1 MTSSRVFAVCA
12 TLLVLGM
19 PLTAGADP
27 GDPRLVSG
35 VLEWPVVATSTPFV
49 IIRGDNGV
57 LYYVSVAAARRA
69 GAVKAG
75 ARVSVLGIEGPTAHE
90 IRAVGMGSGPT
101 AEAALADL
109 QAAPAPP
116 AVAPAP
122 AGATP
127 VAAAAPPAAPGRA
140 GAAPAPVAATPT
152 TAAPSPAAITSP
164 TASTIPAAT
173 TPAASAAP
181 TPAAA
186 PASDIAAA
194 PKPSKPATAATEPA
208 VVPASTTSP
217 TKSAAPAAT
226 IEPTAPLVVPSPDQR
241 WVELVGEVERVV
253 GHTLVLKVNGGRV
266 SVDMSGLVGGNA
278 ERLFAPGSTV
288 KVYGVPVEL
297 KFRAMGFLH

>member
-101 AEAALADL
+101 AEARRTFG
-109 QAAPAPP
+109 QF
-116 AVAPAP
+116 
-122 AGATP
+122 
-127 VAAAAPPAAPGRA
+127 
-140 GAAPAPVAATPT
+140 
-152 TAAPSPAAITSP
+152 
-164 TASTIPAAT
+164 
-173 TPAASAAP
+173 
-181 TPAAA
+181 
-186 PASDIAAA
+186 
-194 PKPSKPATAATEPA
+194 
-208 VVPASTTSP
+208 
-217 TKSAAPAAT
+217 
-226 IEPTAPLVVPSPDQR
+226 PLRSVCFP
-241 WVELVGEVERVV
+241 
-253 GHTLVLKVNGGRV
+253 GHTARACSREARHRCSAWQRSGRIL
-266 SVDMSGLVGGNA
+266 MS
-278 ERLFAPGSTV
+278 RPST
-288 KVYGVPVEL
+288 
-297 KFRAMGFLH
+297 R

>member
-127 VAAAAPPAAPGRA
+127 VAAAAPPAAPGPA
-140 GAAPAPVAATPT
+140 GAAPAPVAATP
-152 TAAPSPAAITSP
+152 P

-173 TPAASAAP
+173 RPAAAAAP

-186 PASDIAAA
+186 PASEMAAA

-266 SVDMSGLVGGNA
+266 SVDMSGLAGGNA

>member
-127 VAAAAPPAAPGRA
+127 VAAAAPPAAPGPA

-152 TAAPSPAAITSP
+152 TAAPSPAAITPP

-181 TPAAA
+181 TPAA
-186 PASDIAAA
+186 PASEIAAA

-208 VVPASTTSP
+208 VVPPSTTSP

-253 GHTLVLKVNGGRV
+253 GRTLVLKVNGGRV
-266 SVDMSGLVGGNA
+266 SVDMSGLV
-278 ERLFAPGSTV
+278 
-288 KVYGVPVEL
+288 EL
-297 KFRAMGFLH
+297 KFRAMGFLY

>member
-19 PLTAGADP
+19 PLTVGADP

-109 QAAPAPP
+109 QAAPAP
-116 AVAPAP
+116 
-122 AGATP
+122 
-127 VAAAAPPAAPGRA
+127 
-140 GAAPAPVAATPT
+140 VAATPT
-152 TAAPSPAAITSP
+152 TAAPSPAAITPP

-173 TPAASAAP
+173 TPAASGAP

-186 PASDIAAA
+186 LASEIAAA

-266 SVDMSGLVGGNA
+266 SVDMSGLAGGNA
-278 ERLFAPGSTV
+278 ERLLAPGSTV

>member
-75 ARVSVLGIEGPTAHE
+75 ARVSGLGIEGPTAHE

-127 VAAAAPPAAPGRA
+127 VAAAAPPAPPGPA
-140 GAAPAPVAATPT
+140 GAAAGARGGPPPH
-152 TAAPSPAAITSP
+152 
-164 TASTIPAAT
+164 
-173 TPAASAAP
+173 
-181 TPAAA
+181 
-186 PASDIAAA
+186 
-194 PKPSKPATAATEPA
+194 
-208 VVPASTTSP
+208 
-217 TKSAAPAAT
+217 
-226 IEPTAPLVVPSPDQR
+226 TAPLAPR
-241 WVELVGEVERVV
+241 
-253 GHTLVLKVNGGRV
+253 GHPPTH
-266 SVDMSGLVGGNA
+266 
-278 ERLFAPGSTV
+278 T
-288 KVYGVPVEL
+288 
-297 KFRAMGFLH
+297 

>member
-1 MTSSRVFAVCA
+1 MTSSRVLAVCA

-19 PLTAGADP
+19 PLTASADP

-57 LYYVSVAAARRA
+57 LYYVSVAAGRRA

-75 ARVSVLGIEGPTAHE
+75 ARVSVLGIEGPNAHE
-90 IRAVGMGSGPT
+90 IRAVDMGSGPT
-101 AEAALADL
+101 ADAALADL
-109 QAAPAPP
+109 QAAPAPT
-116 AVAPAP
+116 AVASAP
-122 AGATP
+122 ARATL
-127 VAAAAPPAAPGRA
+127 VAAAAPPAAPGPA
-140 GAAPAPVAATPT
+140 GAAPAPVAATPP
-152 TAAPSPAAITSP
+152 TAAPSPAAITPP

-186 PASDIAAA
+186 PASEIAAA
-194 PKPSKPATAATEPA
+194 PKPSQPATAATERA

-226 IEPTAPLVVPSPDQR
+226 IEPTGPLVVPSADQR

-253 GHTLVLKVNGGRV
+253 GRTLVLKVNGGRV
-266 SVDMSGLVGGNA
+266 SVDMSGLGGGNA

>member
-1 MTSSRVFAVCA
+1 MTPSRVFAVCA

-75 ARVSVLGIEGPTAHE
+75 ARVSVLGIEGPNAHE

-101 AEAALADL
+101 ADAALADL

-127 VAAAAPPAAPGRA
+127 VAAAAPPAAPGPA
-140 GAAPAPVAATPT
+140 GAAPAPVAATPP
-152 TAAPSPAAITSP
+152 TAAPSPAAITPP
-164 TASTIPAAT
+164 TASTILAAT

-186 PASDIAAA
+186 PASEIAAA
-194 PKPSKPATAATEPA
+194 PKPSQPATAATERA

-253 GHTLVLKVNGGRV
+253 GRTLVLKVNGGRV

>member
-19 PLTAGADP
+19 PLTVGADP

-75 ARVSVLGIEGPTAHE
+75 ARVSVLGIEGPTTHE

-109 QAAPAPP
+109 QAAPAP
-116 AVAPAP
+116 
-122 AGATP
+122 
-127 VAAAAPPAAPGRA
+127 
-140 GAAPAPVAATPT
+140 VAATPT
-152 TAAPSPAAITSP
+152 TAAPSPAAITPP

-173 TPAASAAP
+173 RPAAAAAP

-186 PASDIAAA
+186 PASEMAAA

-266 SVDMSGLVGGNA
+266 SVDMSGLAGGNA
-278 ERLFAPGSTV
+278 ERLLAPGSTV

>member
-1 MTSSRVFAVCA
+1 MTPSRVFAVCA

-19 PLTAGADP
+19 PLTVGADP

-57 LYYVSVAAARRA
+57 LYYVNVAVARRA

-75 ARVSVLGIEGPTAHE
+75 ARVSVLGIEGPNAHE
-90 IRAVGMGSGPT
+90 IRAVDMGSGPT
-101 AEAALADL
+101 ADAALADL

-116 AVAPAP
+116 AIAPAP
-122 AGATP
+122 ARATL
-127 VAAAAPPAAPGRA
+127 VAAAAPPAAPGPA

-152 TAAPSPAAITSP
+152 TAAPPPAAITPP
-164 TASTIPAAT
+164 TASTISAAT

-186 PASDIAAA
+186 PASEIAAA
-194 PKPSKPATAATEPA
+194 PSQPTTAATERA

-217 TKSAAPAAT
+217 TKSGALAAT
-226 IEPTAPLVVPSPDQR
+226 IEPPAPLVVPIPDQR

-253 GHTLVLKVNGGRV
+253 GRTLVLKVNGGRV
-266 SVDMSGLVGGNA
+266 SLDMSGLVGGNA
-278 ERLFAPGSTV
+278 ERLFTPGSTV

>member
-1 MTSSRVFAVCA
+1 VFAVCA

-116 AVAPAP
+116 GGCTSSRWGHTSCCRGSAGRARTGGRRSGARGGHTANRRAVA
-122 AGATP
+122 
-127 VAAAAPPAAPGRA
+127 R
-140 GAAPAPVAATPT
+140 
-152 TAAPSPAAITSP
+152 
-164 TASTIPAAT
+164 
-173 TPAASAAP
+173 
-181 TPAAA
+181 
-186 PASDIAAA
+186 SDHIANRLHNPRGNDAR
-194 PKPSKPATAATEPA
+194 S
-208 VVPASTTSP
+208 
-217 TKSAAPAAT
+217 
-226 IEPTAPLVVPSPDQR
+226 
-241 WVELVGEVERVV
+241 
-253 GHTLVLKVNGGRV
+253 
-266 SVDMSGLVGGNA
+266 VGGA
-278 ERLFAPGSTV
+278 DAWRPHRRV
-288 KVYGVPVEL
+288 
-297 KFRAMGFLH
+297 R

>member
-127 VAAAAPPAAPGRA
+127 VAAAAPPAAPGPA

-152 TAAPSPAAITSP
+152 TAAPSPAAITPP

-181 TPAAA
+181 TPAA
-186 PASDIAAA
+186 PAREIAAA
-194 PKPSKPATAATEPA
+194 PKPPKPATAATEPA
-208 VVPASTTSP
+208 VVPPSTTSA

-253 GHTLVLKVNGGRV
+253 GRTLVLKVNGGRV
-266 SVDMSGLVGGNA
+266 SVDMSSLVGGNA

>member
-1 MTSSRVFAVCA
+1 MTPSRVFAVCA

-69 GAVKAG
+69 GVVKAG
-75 ARVSVLGIEGPTAHE
+75 ARVSVLGIEGPNAHE
-90 IRAVGMGSGPT
+90 IRAVDMGSGPT
-101 AEAALADL
+101 ADAALADL

-122 AGATP
+122 ARATL
-127 VAAAAPPAAPGRA
+127 VAAAAPPAAPGPA
-140 GAAPAPVAATPT
+140 GAAPAPVAATPP
-152 TAAPSPAAITSP
+152 TAAPPPAAITSP
-164 TASTIPAAT
+164 TAFTISAAT

-186 PASDIAAA
+186 PASEIAAA
-194 PKPSKPATAATEPA
+194 PSQPTTAATERA

-217 TKSAAPAAT
+217 TKSSALAAT
-226 IEPTAPLVVPSPDQR
+226 IEPPAPLVVPSPDQR

-253 GHTLVLKVNGGRV
+253 GRTLVLKVNGGRV
-266 SVDMSGLVGGNA
+266 SLDMSGLVGGNA
-278 ERLFAPGSTV
+278 ERLFTPGSTV

>member
-1 MTSSRVFAVCA
+1 VFAVCA

-75 ARVSVLGIEGPTAHE
+75 ARVSVLGIEGLNAHE
-90 IRAVGMGSGPT
+90 IRAVDMGSGPT
-101 AEAALADL
+101 ADAALADL

-122 AGATP
+122 ARATL
-127 VAAAAPPAAPGRA
+127 VAAAAPPAAPGPA

-152 TAAPSPAAITSP
+152 TAAPSPAAITPP
-164 TASTIPAAT
+164 TASTIPAAP

-181 TPAAA
+181 TPAA
-186 PASDIAAA
+186 PASEIAAA

-208 VVPASTTSP
+208 VVPPSTTSP

>member
-1 MTSSRVFAVCA
+1 MTSSRVLAVCA

-127 VAAAAPPAAPGRA
+127 VAAAAPPAAPGPA

-152 TAAPSPAAITSP
+152 TAAPSPAAITPP

-173 TPAASAAP
+173 TPAAS
-181 TPAAA
+181 
-186 PASDIAAA
+186 AA

-226 IEPTAPLVVPSPDQR
+226 IEPTAPLVVPSPDPR

>member
-19 PLTAGADP
+19 PLTVGADP

-75 ARVSVLGIEGPTAHE
+75 ARVSVLGIEGPTTHE

-109 QAAPAPP
+109 QAAPAP
-116 AVAPAP
+116 
-122 AGATP
+122 
-127 VAAAAPPAAPGRA
+127 
-140 GAAPAPVAATPT
+140 VAATPT
-152 TAAPSPAAITSP
+152 TAAPSPAAITPP

-173 TPAASAAP
+173 TPAASGAP

-186 PASDIAAA
+186 PASEMAAA

-253 GHTLVLKVNGGRV
+253 GRTLVLKVNGGRV
-266 SVDMSGLVGGNA
+266 SVDLSGLVDGNA

>member
-75 ARVSVLGIEGPTAHE
+75 ARVSVLGIEGPNAHE

-122 AGATP
+122 LGP
-127 VAAAAPPAAPGRA
+127 HQLLPRLRRPRPDRR
-140 GAAPAPVAATPT
+140 
-152 TAAPSPAAITSP
+152 
-164 TASTIPAAT
+164 
-173 TPAASAAP
+173 
-181 TPAAA
+181 
-186 PASDIAAA
+186 
-194 PKPSKPATAATEPA
+194 
-208 VVPASTTSP
+208 
-217 TKSAAPAAT
+217 
-226 IEPTAPLVVPSPDQR
+226 APLRRPWRPHRQPPRRRPQRSHRQPPSQSPRQR
-241 WVELVGEVERVV
+241 RQHRQRRRRLRPHRRV
-253 GHTLVLKVNGGRV
+253 R
-266 SVDMSGLVGGNA
+266 
-278 ERLFAPGSTV
+278 
-288 KVYGVPVEL
+288 
-297 KFRAMGFLH
+297 

>member
-127 VAAAAPPAAPGRA
+127 VAAAAPPAAPGPA

-152 TAAPSPAAITSP
+152 TAAPSPAAITPP

-181 TPAAA
+181 TPAA
-186 PASDIAAA
+186 PPSEIAAA

-208 VVPASTTSP
+208 VVPPSTTSP

-253 GHTLVLKVNGGRV
+253 GRTLVLTVNGGRV

-297 KFRAMGFLH
+297 KFRAMGFLY

>member
-1 MTSSRVFAVCA
+1 MSSSRVFAVCA

-109 QAAPAPP
+109 QAAPATS

-127 VAAAAPPAAPGRA
+127 VAAAAPPAAPG
-140 GAAPAPVAATPT
+140 PAATPT
-152 TAAPSPAAITSP
+152 AAAPSPAAITPP
-164 TASTIPAAT
+164 TASTIPVAP

-186 PASDIAAA
+186 PASEIAAA

-208 VVPASTTSP
+208 VVPASR
-217 TKSAAPAAT
+217 SASESYWYYCPSSRAYYPK
-226 IEPTAPLVVPSPDQR
+226 VPSCSEA
-241 WVELVGEVERVV
+241 WI
-253 GHTLVLKVNGGRV
+253 KVPPR
-266 SVDMSGLVGGNA
+266 
-278 ERLFAPGSTV
+278 
-288 KVYGVPVEL
+288 
-297 KFRAMGFLH
+297 

>member
-12 TLLVLGM
+12 TLLVLGV

-75 ARVSVLGIEGPTAHE
+75 ARVSVLGIEGPTTHE

-109 QAAPAPP
+109 QAAPAP
-116 AVAPAP
+116 
-122 AGATP
+122 
-127 VAAAAPPAAPGRA
+127 
-140 GAAPAPVAATPT
+140 VAATPT
-152 TAAPSPAAITSP
+152 TAAPSPAAITPP

-173 TPAASAAP
+173 RPAAAAAP

-186 PASDIAAA
+186 PASEMAAA

-253 GHTLVLKVNGGRV
+253 GRTLVLKVNGGRV
-266 SVDMSGLVGGNA
+266 SVDMSGLAGGNA
-278 ERLFAPGSTV
+278 ERLLAPGSTV

>member
-109 QAAPAPP
+109 QAAPATS

-127 VAAAAPPAAPGRA
+127 VAAAAPPAAPGPA

-152 TAAPSPAAITSP
+152 TAAPSPAAITP
-164 TASTIPAAT
+164 PIASTIPAAT

-181 TPAAA
+181 TPAA
-186 PASDIAAA
+186 PASEIAAA

-208 VVPASTTSP
+208 VVPASR
-217 TKSAAPAAT
+217 SASESYWYYCPSSRAYYPK
-226 IEPTAPLVVPSPDQR
+226 VPSCSEA
-241 WVELVGEVERVV
+241 WI
-253 GHTLVLKVNGGRV
+253 KVPPR
-266 SVDMSGLVGGNA
+266 
-278 ERLFAPGSTV
+278 
-288 KVYGVPVEL
+288 
-297 KFRAMGFLH
+297 

>member
-19 PLTAGADP
+19 PLTVGADP

-75 ARVSVLGIEGPTAHE
+75 ARVSVLGIEGPTTHE

-109 QAAPAPP
+109 QAAPAP
-116 AVAPAP
+116 
-122 AGATP
+122 
-127 VAAAAPPAAPGRA
+127 
-140 GAAPAPVAATPT
+140 VAATPT
-152 TAAPSPAAITSP
+152 TAAPSPAAITPP

-173 TPAASAAP
+173 TPAASGAP

-186 PASDIAAA
+186 LASEIAAA

-266 SVDMSGLVGGNA
+266 SVDMSGLAGGNA
-278 ERLFAPGSTV
+278 ERLLAPGSTV

>member
-1 MTSSRVFAVCA
+1 VFAVCA

-127 VAAAAPPAAPGRA
+127 VAAAAPSAAPGPA
-140 GAAPAPVAATPT
+140 GAAPAPVAATP
-152 TAAPSPAAITSP
+152 P

-173 TPAASAAP
+173 RPAAAAAP

-186 PASDIAAA
+186 PASEIAAA

-208 VVPASTTSP
+208 VVPASR
-217 TKSAAPAAT
+217 SASESYWYYCPSSRAYYPK
-226 IEPTAPLVVPSPDQR
+226 VPSCSEA
-241 WVELVGEVERVV
+241 WI
-253 GHTLVLKVNGGRV
+253 KVPPR
-266 SVDMSGLVGGNA
+266 
-278 ERLFAPGSTV
+278 
-288 KVYGVPVEL
+288 
-297 KFRAMGFLH
+297 

>member
-101 AEAALADL
+101 ADAALADL
-109 QAAPAPP
+109 QAAPAPS

-127 VAAAAPPAAPGRA
+127 VAAAAPPAAPG
-140 GAAPAPVAATPT
+140 PAATPT
-152 TAAPSPAAITSP
+152 TAAPSPAAITPP
-164 TASTIPAAT
+164 TASTIPVAT
-173 TPAASAAP
+173 TPAGSAAP

-186 PASDIAAA
+186 PASEIAAA

-208 VVPASTTSP
+208 VAPASTTSP

-226 IEPTAPLVVPSPDQR
+226 IEPTAPLVVPSADQR

-253 GHTLVLKVNGGRV
+253 GRTLVLKVNGGRV

>member
-1 MTSSRVFAVCA
+1 MTSSRMFAVCA
-12 TLLVLGM
+12 TLLVLGV

-57 LYYVSVAAARRA
+57 LYYVSVAARRA

-75 ARVSVLGIEGPTAHE
+75 ARVSVLGIEGPNAHE

-101 AEAALADL
+101 A
-109 QAAPAPP
+109 
-116 AVAPAP
+116 
-122 AGATP
+122 
-127 VAAAAPPAAPGRA
+127 
-140 GAAPAPVAATPT
+140 AAPAPVAATPP
-152 TAAPSPAAITSP
+152 TAASPAAITPP
-164 TASTIPAAT
+164 TASSIPAAT
-173 TPAASAAP
+173 TTVASAAP

-186 PASDIAAA
+186 PASEIAAA

-208 VVPASTTSP
+208 AVPASPTSP
-217 TKSAAPAAT
+217 TKSAASAAT

-253 GHTLVLKVNGGRV
+253 GRTLVLKVNGGRV

-278 ERLFAPGSTV
+278 ERLIAPGSTV

-297 KFRAMGFLH
+297 KFRAM

>member
-57 LYYVSVAAARRA
+57 LYYVSVAAARA

-75 ARVSVLGIEGPTAHE
+75 ARVSVLGIEGPKAHE

-127 VAAAAPPAAPGRA
+127 VAAAAPPAAPGPA

-152 TAAPSPAAITSP
+152 TAAPSPAAITPP

-173 TPAASAAP
+173 TPAASGAP

-186 PASDIAAA
+186 PASEIAAA

-208 VVPASTTSP
+208 VVPALTTSP

-253 GHTLVLKVNGGRV
+253 GRTLVLKVNGGRV
-266 SVDMSGLVGGNA
+266 IVDMSGLVGANA
-278 ERLFAPGSTV
+278 ERLLAPGSTV

>member
-127 VAAAAPPAAPGRA
+127 VAAAAPPAAPGPA

-152 TAAPSPAAITSP
+152 TAAPSPAAITPP

-181 TPAAA
+181 TPAA
-186 PASDIAAA
+186 PASEIAAA

-208 VVPASTTSP
+208 VVPPLTTSP

-253 GHTLVLKVNGGRV
+253 GRTLVLKVNGGRV

-278 ERLFAPGSTV
+278 ERLFAPGATV

-297 KFRAMGFLH
+297 KFRAMGFLY

>member
-1 MTSSRVFAVCA
+1 MSSSRVFAVCA

-49 IIRGDNGV
+49 IMRGDNGV

-109 QAAPAPP
+109 QAAPAPS

-127 VAAAAPPAAPGRA
+127 VAAAAPPAAPG
-140 GAAPAPVAATPT
+140 PAATPT
-152 TAAPSPAAITSP
+152 TAAPSPAAITPP
-164 TASTIPAAT
+164 TASTIPVAT

-186 PASDIAAA
+186 PASEIAAA

-208 VVPASTTSP
+208 AVPASTTSP
-217 TKSAAPAAT
+217 TQSAAPAAT
-226 IEPTAPLVVPSPDQR
+226 IEPTAPLVVPSADQR

-253 GHTLVLKVNGGRV
+253 GRTLVLKVNGGRV

>member
-12 TLLVLGM
+12 TLLVLGV

-57 LYYVSVAAARRA
+57 LYYVSVAARRA

-75 ARVSVLGIEGPTAHE
+75 ARVSVLGIEGPNAHE

-116 AVAPAP
+116 AVAPAA
-122 AGATP
+122 AGATL
-127 VAAAAPPAAPGRA
+127 VAAAAPPVAPGPA

-152 TAAPSPAAITSP
+152 TAASPAAITPP
-164 TASTIPAAT
+164 TASSIPAAT
-173 TPAASAAP
+173 TTVASAAP

-186 PASDIAAA
+186 PASEIAAA

-208 VVPASTTSP
+208 AVPASPTSP
-217 TKSAAPAAT
+217 TKSAASAAT

-253 GHTLVLKVNGGRV
+253 GRTLVLKVNGGRV

>member
-12 TLLVLGM
+12 TLLVLGV

-127 VAAAAPPAAPGRA
+127 VAAAAPPAAPGPA

-152 TAAPSPAAITSP
+152 TAAPSPAAITPP
-164 TASTIPAAT
+164 TASAAP

-181 TPAAA
+181 TPAA
-186 PASDIAAA
+186 PASEIAAA

-266 SVDMSGLVGGNA
+266 SVDLSGLVGGNA

>member
-1 MTSSRVFAVCA
+1 MSSSRVFAVCA

-127 VAAAAPPAAPGRA
+127 VAAAAPPAAPG
-140 GAAPAPVAATPT
+140 PAATPT
-152 TAAPSPAAITSP
+152 TAAPSPAAITPP

-181 TPAAA
+181 TPAPA
-186 PASDIAAA
+186 PASEIAAA
-194 PKPSKPATAATEPA
+194 PKPSQPATAATERA

-253 GHTLVLKVNGGRV
+253 GRTLVLKVNGGRV